1 MSRRPPRSTRTDT
14 RCPYTTLFRTHLR
27 LAWFRFRNKPNLG
40 EACALHGIDRTTDAA
55 VRCIDV
61 DTDMYFRH
69 IFRRHIFNT
78 TRLFDVRSQLCH
90 PPVEPFLR
98 IPARHVPL
106 YGESAVLLCRN
117 LKRYL

>member
-1 MSRRPPRSTRTDT
+1 MRLKSSE
-14 RCPYTTLFRTHLR
+14 THLI
-27 LAWFRFRNKPNLG
+27 LAWFMFRNKPNLG

-61 DTDMYFRH
+61 ATDMHFRH

-90 PPVEPFLR
+90 RPVEQFLR
-98 IPARHVPL
+98 IDRKSTRLNSSHYCATRMPS
-106 YGESAVLLCRN
+106 SACKQKQHTVSN
-117 LKRYL
+117 YT